1 MSTIPKA
8 SMANWLREQVILGAR
23 CTICGIVI
31 DSDPAAD
38 DDRCTSHPVDAKD
51 EEEAYLMSA
60 AEELYSLFAKNLV
73 DHAPK
78 QYLPEPVQDPELT
91 PAQQRRA
98 ENCLLMTEFCKQAMV
113 WGSVQGDLS
122 RILLNGAFCFETHL
136 ITFLRY

>member
-38 DDRCTSHPVDAKD
+38 DDRCTSHPGDAKD

-60 AEELYSLFAKNLV
+60 AEELYSLFAKTCSFWPNCIQI
-73 DHAPK
+73 DIFCTEQHCIK
-78 QYLPEPVQDPELT
+78 QLPELSSTVTPHSQPAVQ
-91 PAQQRRA
+91 R
-98 ENCLLMTEFCKQAMV
+98 
-113 WGSVQGDLS
+113 
-122 RILLNGAFCFETHL
+122 
-136 ITFLRY
+136 